1 MQEKGRELVAWIE
14 ACVEREPEKKRIG
27 GMPWLEGWVE
37 GETKKKREEGSVTC
51 EKEKNKERPRMCKD

>member
-1 MQEKGRELVAWIE
+1 MEWIE

-27 GMPWLEGWVE
+27 GMPWLEAWVE